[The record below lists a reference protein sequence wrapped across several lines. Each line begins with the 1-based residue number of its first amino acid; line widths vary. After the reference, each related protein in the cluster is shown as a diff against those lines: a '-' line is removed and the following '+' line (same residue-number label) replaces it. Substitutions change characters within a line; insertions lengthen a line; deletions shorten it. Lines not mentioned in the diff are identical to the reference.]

1 MGSCAYAVVEVL
13 KIYRNLEQEFNVPS
27 LATEAKLFTVRQ
39 QVFNIIFEVDV
50 GIESDEKRRKGSEQ
64 TSL

>member
-1 MGSCAYAVVEVL
+1 
-13 KIYRNLEQEFNVPS
+13 VPS